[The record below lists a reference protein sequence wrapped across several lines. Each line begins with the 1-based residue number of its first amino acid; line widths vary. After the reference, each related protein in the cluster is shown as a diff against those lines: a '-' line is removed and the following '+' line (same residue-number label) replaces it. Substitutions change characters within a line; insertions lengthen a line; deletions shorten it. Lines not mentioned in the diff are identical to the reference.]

1 MTRTCSL
8 TNYLD
13 VRLPFSVEVP
23 VAAEQPSWPR
33 IVYVPHN
40 ASVYINC
47 TTDSSDPFWSINP
60 AEDELDS
67 FLQFAT
73 RGEDLNNEGLY
84 EIEVAPGMT
93 HTLRLLINNTEINNQ
108 TKIECVGRT
117 VTLKTV
123 VFLYGKLMCSAWWA
137 NPFSLSGRVWCY
149 AMRSM
154 MKGALHIIFFK
165 HVLHKYDNGY
175 FLGPPD

>member
-1 MTRTCSL
+1 M
-8 TNYLD
+8 D

-23 VAAEQPSWPR
+23 VTVAAEQPSWPR

-47 TTDSSDPFWSINP
+47 ITDSSDPFWSINP

-67 FLQFAT
+67 FLQFHT
-73 RGEDLNNEGLY
+73 RGQDLNNVGLY

-108 TKIECVGRT
+108 TKIECVGEKL
-117 VTLKTV
+117 TLKTV
-123 VFLYGKLMCSAWWA
+123 VFLYGRLMCSGG
-137 NPFSLSGRVWCY
+137 PTLSGRVWCY
-149 AMRSM
+149 AMRSLLE
-154 MKGALHIIFFK
+154 GALHIIFLMK
-165 HVLHKYDNGY
+165 CPTQV
-175 FLGPPD
+175 